1 MLRKLASKVGII
13 CRLSKLLP
21 IKLLNTIYRTI
32 FHPYLDY
39 CITVWGSCASS
50 YIMPLQRLQNRA
62 ASAITGIHDWNVHST
77 EIIKMLN
84 WMSVREIYEYL
95 SRVLMH
101 KCIFKTSPSYLTS
114 RFKYVNEVHPR
125 HTRTAV
131 NNLLYPPR
139 PKLSLFKGSFTY
151 SGSFL

>member
-1 MLRKLASKVGII
+1 
-13 CRLSKLLP
+13 
-21 IKLLNTIYRTI
+21 
-32 FHPYLDY
+32 
-39 CITVWGSCASS
+39 
-50 YIMPLQRLQNRA
+50 MPLQRLQNRA
-62 ASAITGIHDWNVHST
+62 ARAITGIHDWNVQST

-84 WMSVREIYEYL
+84 WMSVRERYEYL

-125 HTRTAV
+125 HTRTPV

-151 SGSFL
+151 SGSILWNSLPINIKINSNISCFKKKLKAYMSTS